1 MNQELSELI
10 TKIVNI
16 KIQGQIYFYKDKIQL
31 YIKTEPEKIKEIE
44 NILKEKE
51 YKNCIT
57 IKEEGMV
64 TKIYKKGEKIISLI
78 EKEKNT
84 EINIYY

>member
-10 TKIVNI
+10 TQMVNTKIE
-16 KIQGQIYFYKDKIQL
+16 GQMFFYENKIQL
-31 YIKTEPEKIKEIE
+31 FVRTQEEKIKEIE
-44 NILKEKE
+44 NIIKEKGYRE
-51 YKNCIT
+51 CVK
-57 IKEEGMV
+57 IKEENMI
-64 TKIYKKGEKIISLI
+64 TKIYKKEEKVISII

>member
-1 MNQELSELI
+1 MNQELTELI

-16 KIQGQIYFYKDKIQL
+16 KIQGQMFFYKDKIQL
-31 YIKTEPEKIKEIE
+31 YVKTEEEKIKEIE
-44 NILKEKE
+44 NILKEKG
-51 YKNCIT
+51 YKECIK
-57 IKEEGMV
+57 IKEENMT